1 MNKAVFR
8 SLLVITVLLLVVG
21 SAAAQTPTDPDAVNS
36 LLVAGGQAVAVG
48 DLLLDEQFDD
58 ADAWETF
65 KSENVSLKVTKGAY
79 RMFESG
85 RGVTWGLNDE
95 LHSDVVFQAEVT
107 HNSLADDNS
116 YGVMCR
122 ADTSNN
128 SAGYYLEVSANGFA
142 SISKSNGDEFTTLA
156 DWTESSAIRT
166 GQNTNEITAVCVG
179 DYLALYA
186 NGELVVEASDSDFTE
201 GFAGLSATSYNE
213 DGEVDVSFDNVR
225 IWQASFGSGA
235 SQGGGELI
243 SSLGGGSSSLPET
256 LANFGGRSEDAIEEL
271 EDLGV
276 IPVGSTLIFGEDF
289 AFFSG
294 QGNWFQP
301 LASNQPRKNI
311 VFAGELTYTVG
322 DTNEF
327 EICSLTSRI
336 NTNNQGSAT
345 TYVDMGLLND
355 GSVAIVDRFSENESS
370 NFTVSTFTVDLDESH
385 HLMLVMIDD
394 IAHVYVDGRLAIT
407 GFQVDERAGSY
418 GIALTGKG
426 PDARCEGRDIWAY
439 QVPSSTPGEC
449 TVSSSRNVNK
459 RSGPGTNF
467 SSPGQLSAGE
477 EAVVIGQT
485 LGGDGQTWWQL
496 EDESWVREDVVT
508 ATGDCAGVPTVKP

>member
-1 MNKAVFR
+1 M
-8 SLLVITVLLLVVG
+8 LVIVLLLAVG
-21 SAAAQTPTDPDAVNS
+21 SAAAQTPPDADVVNTTLAS
-36 LLVAGGQAVAVG
+36 GNQAVTVG
-48 DLLLDEQFDD
+48 DLLLDEPFDD

-65 KSENVSLKVTKGAY
+65 KSDSVSLKVSKGAY

-85 RGVTWGLNDE
+85 RGVTWGLNDD

-107 HNSLADDNS
+107 HNSLAEDNS

-128 SAGYYLEVSANGFA
+128 SAGYYLEISANGFG
-142 SISKSNGDEFTTLA
+142 SITKSTGDEFITLA

-179 DYLALYA
+179 EYLALYA
-186 NGELVVEASDSDFTE
+186 NGELIVEARDSDFTE

-213 DGEVDVSFDNVR
+213 DGEVDVSYDNVR
-225 IWQASFGSGA
+225 IWEASFGSGGT
-235 SQGGGELI
+235 SD
-243 SSLGGGSSSLPET
+243 LPAT
-256 LANFGGRSEDAIEEL
+256 LVNFGGRSEDAIEEL
-271 EDLGV
+271 EDLGI
-276 IPVGSTLIFGEDF
+276 IPTGSTLIFGEDF

-301 LASNQPRKNI
+301 LARNLPRKNI
-311 VFAGELTYTVG
+311 VFAGELTYIVG
-322 DTNEF
+322 STDDF

-355 GSVAIVDRFSENESS
+355 GSVAIVDRFAENENS
-370 NFTVSTFTVDLDESH
+370 NFAVSSFTVDLDEPH
-385 HLMLVMIDD
+385 HLMLIMIDD
-394 IAHVYVDGRLAIT
+394 VAHVYIDGQLAIAD
-407 GFQVDERAGSY
+407 FQVDERAGSY
-418 GIALTGKG
+418 GIALTGQG

-439 QVPSSTPGEC
+439 QVPSTTPGVC

-485 LGGDGQTWWQL
+485 VGGDGQTWWKL

-508 ATGDCAGVPTVKP
+508 ANGDCASVPTAK